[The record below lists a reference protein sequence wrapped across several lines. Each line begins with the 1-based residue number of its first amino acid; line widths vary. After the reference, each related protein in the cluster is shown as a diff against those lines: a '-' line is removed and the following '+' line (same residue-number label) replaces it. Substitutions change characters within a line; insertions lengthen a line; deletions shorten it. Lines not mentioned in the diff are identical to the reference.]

1 LILVFSYFGNEERG
15 NVFSSNERWDEE
27 MTLRES
33 GIERDVLEN
42 EIIELYRSSID
53 NAGDFSEIWK
63 IVKKTVA
70 DSLGKHR
77 VSMSLYLDDLPI
89 HLGAYHPIGTNN
101 IVLNR
106 TLIHI
111 VERVTES
118 TIQANAFIYSLLLHE
133 YLHAIGYVRE
143 EEVRTLVY
151 GISRECFGEDHV
163 TTKLAK
169 EGPWTLLK
177 GVPLKNK
184 DMSRIG
190 IKIVKDFDN
199 SNQTYIT

>member
-1 LILVFSYFGNEERG
+1 LFFSYFRNEKRG
-15 NVFSSNERWDEE
+15 NVFLSNERWDEE
-27 MTLRES
+27 MTLGES
-33 GIERDVLEN
+33 GFEREILEN
-42 EIIELYRSSID
+42 ERIELYRFNID
-53 NAGDFSEIWK
+53 NAVDFSEIWK

-111 VERVTES
+111 VKRVTES

-151 GISRECFGEDHV
+151 GISRESFGEDHV

-184 DMSRIG
+184 EGSRIG
-190 IKIVKDFDN
+190 MKIVKDFDN